1 MGSYLLMSVG
11 SFVTDPIQICTCSPM
26 LWKAP
31 SSMPFLHSLP
41 QTSAAMLE
49 SSAES
54 ICPEEQHAKATVAKL
69 CASGQL
75 NTLTG
80 RTSCYICFSSSLFR
94 RGARR
99 DPREKD
105 IFEGPSKD
113 YMEQLSYDISIR
125 QSALRPSCLKVL
137 RKMQNRN
144 IEPALCL

>member
-1 MGSYLLMSVG
+1 
-11 SFVTDPIQICTCSPM
+11 
-26 LWKAP
+26 
-31 SSMPFLHSLP
+31 MPFLHSLLK
-41 QTSAAMLE
+41 TSAAMLE
-49 SSAES
+49 SSAGTIS
-54 ICPEEQHAKATVAKL
+54 SEEQHAKAMVAKL

-75 NTLTG
+75 NTLRG

-94 RGARR
+94 RGARKN
-99 DPREKD
+99 PREKD
-105 IFEGPSKD
+105 IFEGPSFKD